1 MERAVKR
8 EREEKLAEK
17 MSNLQVGQEDL
28 RYTSDIQF

>member
-8 EREEKLAEK
+8 EREEKLVEK

-28 RYTSDIQF
+28 RLTSDIQF